1 MFHAHV
7 VVQPDQKK
15 KKTWHL
21 YLLFHSTDISIDVQI
36 NTLLSQNINIQNFV
50 LTEQNMNK

>member
-7 VVQPDQKK
+7 VVQPDQK